1 MCFLSKKFASPVLRV
16 YYKRCLHDFLKCP
29 VLNTGKLFV
38 MPCQH
43 LAQQANGGL
52 IKALMNPTTKHR
64 PSGIG
69 STESIH
75 YLCAFKHKAR
85 HEVLSWLCF
94 LCLYKTWLLR
104 PFCLRILFLLQYPS
118 RDEGHSH
125 ILKMFLVTDG
135 AAEVFL
141 AALQLTNAWRIY
153 TLPCCWHLW
162 QSFFPILGS
171 KW

>member
-1 MCFLSKKFASPVLRV
+1 
-16 YYKRCLHDFLKCP
+16 
-29 VLNTGKLFV
+29 
-38 MPCQH
+38 
-43 LAQQANGGL
+43 
-52 IKALMNPTTKHR
+52 MNPTTKHR

-75 YLCAFKHKAR
+75 YLSAFKHKAR

-94 LCLYKTWLLR
+94 LCLYKTRLLR

-162 QSFFPILGS
+162 QSFFPILRS
-171 KW
+171 KWWAHDRLPSCICADLGSLTVVICEFRGSILLAAQCPASMRSWMVL